1 MRARAG
7 AGMPGWAKVRAG
19 MRAGV
24 KVEGEGS
31 VPLSS
36 SSGAGVPR
44 STSRVR

>member
-1 MRARAG
+1 MRVGLRAG
-7 AGMPGWAKVRAG
+7 VEAGV
-19 MRAGV
+19 RAGV